1 MSVRVFKRKRVRN
14 GKARADRTYSMEFTD
29 PRTGRAVRQPI
40 VNHQGVGVTDRS
52 VAQKLAL
59 EAFDR
64 MQREAAGLLL
74 PQREVEAAQRPL
86 ADHLADFVADH
97 KARGHNR
104 QYVWDLHART
114 SVLIEA
120 CGWDRVC
127 DVAPEGFLAW
137 RQRNRDKSAK
147 TLNDYLAAAVSLLN
161 WMKRKRLIPHN
172 PLEHVGKVRGE
183 ATFTRRVLTPDEFG
197 RLLDVSGRRRPLYL
211 FAVLTGLRRSTVR
224 GLRWRDVLL
233 DGDSPRVT
241 VPGRLQK
248 NRTELVVPIRADL
261 ADALRE
267 LRATSA
273 AVRPAS
279 DLKRAVEPPRGG
291 ACDSTTPEGPADGPT
306 DDRVFAHLLPH
317 WGVDFLR
324 ADLKRAGLAYV
335 TDQGVYDWHAIRHT
349 AATWAAATGEGG
361 AVVQHFMGHKTASQ
375 TARYVHAAHLPTRSL
390 VERLPRFDTAE
401 SGTGFGTGI
410 GTGKAV
416 PNGPTAS
423 DAVATDS
430 DGSVHKCK
438 RVSQLDAL
446 RLSLTHPL
454 PSAPDGIRT
463 PTKSA
468 LAVARAVS
476 GTGIGTADA
485 LDDVLLAELIA
496 AWPRMSYA
504 ARLSAVALARASRI
518 GEAG

>member
-1 MSVRVFKRKRVRN
+1 MSVRVFKRKRARN
-14 GKARADRTYSMEFTD
+14 GKTRTDRTYSVEFTD

-40 VNHQGVGVTDRS
+40 VNHLGVKVTDRS
-52 VAQKLAL
+52 VAHKLAL
-59 EAFDR
+59 EAFER
-64 MQREAAGLLL
+64 MEREAAGLLL
-74 PQREVEAAQRPL
+74 PQREVEAAQKPL
-86 ADHLADFVADH
+86 ADHLADFIADH

-120 CGWDRVC
+120 CGWGRVC
-127 DVAPEGFLAW
+127 DVAPESFLAW
-137 RQRNRDKSAK
+137 RQQNRDKSAK

-183 ATFTRRVLTPDEFG
+183 ATFKRRVLTPDEFG
-197 RLLDVSGRRRPLYL
+197 RLLAVSGRRRPLYL

-233 DGDSPRVT
+233 DGDSSRVT

-248 NRTELVVPIRADL
+248 NRTELVVPLRADL

-267 LRATSA
+267 LRENPA

-279 DLKRAVEPPRGG
+279 DLKRAAEPPSVE
-291 ACDSTTPEGPADGPT
+291 CDSAPSMGPEEGPT

-324 ADLKRAGLAYV
+324 ADLKRAGLPYV

-390 VERLPRFDTAE
+390 VERLPRFDEGE
-401 SGTGFGTGI
+401 SGTGNGTVLGV
-410 GTGKAV
+410 KS
-416 PNGPTAS
+416 GPTAS
-423 DAVATDS
+423 DAVATES
-430 DGSVHKCK
+430 DASVHKCK
-438 RVSQLDAL
+438 RVSQLDAS